1 MEPEVSPAQA
11 AETGTTLVD
20 VRTSEEW
27 AEGHLPGA
35 IHIPLPELQ
44 ERAAEI
50 SDGPVVFY
58 CRTGDRS
65 SMAAE
70 AFRVSGRDAA
80 SLAGGLEAWQADGR
94 PLDT

>member
-1 MEPEVSPAQA
+1 MEPEVSPAEA
-11 AETGTTLVD
+11 AGSGAALVD

-35 IHIPLPELQ
+35 THIPLPELQ
-44 ERAAEI
+44 ERAAELAG
-50 SDGPVVFY
+50 GPVVFY
-58 CRTGDRS
+58 CRAGDRS

-70 AFRVSGRDAA
+70 AFRASGREAS

-94 PLDT
+94 PLDS

>member
-1 MEPEVSPAQA
+1 MESEVSPAEA
-11 AETGTTLVD
+11 AGTDATLVD

-35 IHIPLPELQ
+35 VHVPLPELQ

-50 SDGPVVFY
+50 PDGPVVFY
-58 CRTGDRS
+58 CRAGGRS

-80 SLAGGLEAWQADGR
+80 SLAGGVEAWQADGR